1 VNRAGGRS
9 GSLRNIGRIEQ
20 WNVGSGAILRIRR
33 VPKYRQLSAESGHSS
48 HRYQIKPP
56 ADLARGVTGTRR
68 SYARSVFA
76 DEVRM

>member
-1 VNRAGGRS
+1 VILGNDCGATAGIAGLARH
-9 GSLRNIGRIEQ
+9 
-20 WNVGSGAILRIRR
+20 
-33 VPKYRQLSAESGHSS
+33 RQLSAESGHSS

-56 ADLARGVTGTRR
+56 ADLARGVTGTRH